1 MAAHTARRNGTT
13 KRRPE
18 AVAAAE
24 TRVAYQNAGPVVKVH
39 PNDYQSIMRLR
50 LNGEARDCRAGVT
63 VADLVAELGLGE
75 RRIAV
80 EVNRDVLPR
89 EAYERAL
96 REGDEVEIVHFIGG
110 G

>member
-1 MAAHTARRNGTT
+1 M
-13 KRRPE
+13 
-18 AVAAAE
+18 
-24 TRVAYQNAGPVVKVH
+24 RV
-39 PNDYQSIMRLR
+39 R
-50 LNGEARDCRAGVT
+50 LNGEARECPSGVT

-80 EVNRDVLPR
+80 ELNRDVLPR

-96 REGDEVEIVHFIGG
+96 RDGDEVEIVHFIGG

>member
-1 MAAHTARRNGTT
+1 V
-13 KRRPE
+13 
-18 AVAAAE
+18 AVAAAK
-24 TRVAYQNAGPVVKVH
+24 TRVAYQNAAPVVKVH
-39 PNDYQSIMRLR
+39 PNDYQSSMRLR
-50 LNGEARDCRAGVT
+50 LNGEARECRTGVT

-89 EAYERAL
+89 EAYAHAL
-96 REGDEVEIVHFIGG
+96 RDGDEVEIVHFIGG